1 MREHNEIVDFGAVA
15 VLINVDCR
23 LLGTQREKYA
33 AVKLARPGIVA
44 FDVVGR
50 SVIPTALER
59 LVFNECRSVGSN
71 AVAVGFGTS
80 RAAAACQPDHCRA
93 CERDKQHLHRLR

>member
-1 MREHNEIVDFGAVA
+1 MDEISNA
-15 VLINVDCR
+15 LKS
-23 LLGTQREKYA
+23 LKM
-33 AVKLARPGIVA
+33 PGMA
-44 FDVVGR
+44 HYWTTMQETRQHDSLSLKDGR
-50 SVIPTALER
+50 SVILTALER